1 MVVTLPEPYKPR
13 NDFER
18 DYLESGKEAVP
29 FHEKCLYVYA
39 LNNTDEANFMWM
51 TYKELQKECYFVY
64 VVKLGM
70 KEVIC
75 AGEALG
81 TYLEKNCL
89 NGVYKGVLTPYSTYG
104 EDAIK
109 ELEWK

>member
-13 NDFER
+13 MILNVIISR
-18 DYLESGKEAVP
+18 GKEAVP

-51 TYKELQKECYFVY
+51 TYEELQKECYFVY
-64 VVKLGM
+64 VVKVGT
-70 KEVIC
+70 KEVVC

-81 TYLEKNCL
+81 TYLEKICL
-89 NGVYKGVLTPYSTYG
+89 NGVYKGILTPYSTYG
-104 EDAIK
+104 EEAIK